1 MKNDNLTTV
10 LNLVLA
16 VMAILG
22 VIFAFRTIFI
32 TRTLRTLQIQAA
44 QANAYT
50 MGVESL
56 AQDAYAY
63 YQKNPNAE
71 LQRIL
76 PPIQTKPATR

>member
-16 VMAILG
+16 VLAILG
-22 VIFAFRTIFI
+22 VVFAFRTIFL

-50 MGVESL
+50 MAVESL

-63 YQKNPNAE
+63 YQKNPTTE

-76 PPIQTKPATR
+76 PPIQTKPAGR